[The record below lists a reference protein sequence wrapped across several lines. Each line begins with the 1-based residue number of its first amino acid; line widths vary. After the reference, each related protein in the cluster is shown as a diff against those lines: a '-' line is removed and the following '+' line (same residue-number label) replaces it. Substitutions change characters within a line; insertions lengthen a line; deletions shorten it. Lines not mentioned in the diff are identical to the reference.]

1 MTAMIKTIAAFT
13 FGCSLFAVSVGLFAL
28 GGGIQATS
36 LSAAHAVTVADT
48 NQATH

>member
-13 FGCSLFAVSVGLFAL
+13 FGCSLFAVSIGLFAF

-36 LSAAHAVTVADT
+36 LGVAHAVTVADT
-48 NQATH
+48 NHATR

>member
-28 GGGIQATS
+28 GGGIQATP
-36 LSAAHAVTVADT
+36 LGGTHAVTDT
-48 NQATH
+48 GVTEATH

>member
-1 MTAMIKTIAAFT
+1 MTAMIKTFAAVV

-36 LSAAHAVTVADT
+36 LGAAHAATVADT
-48 NQATH
+48 NQVTH

>member
-36 LSAAHAVTVADT
+36 LGAIHAVTVAG
-48 NQATH
+48 ASH